1 MKLLLLLALCFVV
14 GVCASE
20 SLGTTFKDCIYPTN
34 VTGSSATVHFVW
46 DNVTDHSNLQWELS
60 VKTENNTVRSTPL
73 ASQPLTLYLT
83 DLEEWTTYIV
93 KVKAN
98 RVFTINNTTY
108 AYTEHVQCTSNFTT
122 IPRDLRID
130 TLFQWDGVS
139 KTAVFATVQIFD
151 PQKYKIRFEYGP
163 VDSFEFPTNWGF
175 QDVLGVGVASTKFSY
190 GWEIKRLRFVI
201 KSKPSYPFTE
211 IYTSPAIVAYL

>member
-14 GVCASE
+14 GCASE
-20 SLGTTFKDCIYPTN
+20 SIAKDCIYPTN
-34 VTGSSATVHFVW
+34 VTRSSATVHFVW
-46 DNVTDHSNLQWELS
+46 DNVTDHPYLQWDIS
-60 VKTENNTVRSTPL
+60 VKTENKTVRSIPL
-73 ASQPLTLYLT
+73 TTQPLTLYLT
-83 DLEEWTTYIV
+83 DLQEWTTHIV

-130 TLFQWDGVS
+130 TVYRWQTS
-139 KTAVFATVQIFD
+139 ATSVFATVQIFD

-163 VDSFEFPTNWGF
+163 IDSFEFPTNRGF
-175 QDVLGVGVASTKFSY
+175 QNILGVGVAHTKVLASFQT
-190 GWEIKRLRFVI
+190 KRIRFII
-201 KSKPSYPFTE
+201 KSKPSYPFAE
-211 IYTSPAIVAYL
+211 IYTSPSVVMYL

>member
-20 SLGTTFKDCIYPTN
+20 SIFKDCIYPTN

-46 DNVTDHSNLQWELS
+46 DNITDHPYLQWELY
-60 VKTENNTVRSTPL
+60 VKTGDKTIRYSLLT
-73 ASQPLTLYLT
+73 SQPLTLYLT
-83 DLEEWTTYIV
+83 DLEEWTTHIV
-93 KVKAN
+93 HIKAN

-108 AYTEHVQCTSNFTT
+108 TYTEHVKCTSNFTT

-130 TLFQWDGVS
+130 TLCRWDGVS

-163 VDSFEFPTNWGF
+163 VDSFEFPTNQGF
-175 QDVLGVGVASTKFSY
+175 QNILGVGVASTRFSY
-190 GWEIKRLRFVI
+190 GEGVKRLRFVI
-201 KSKPSYPFTE
+201 KSKPSYPFVE